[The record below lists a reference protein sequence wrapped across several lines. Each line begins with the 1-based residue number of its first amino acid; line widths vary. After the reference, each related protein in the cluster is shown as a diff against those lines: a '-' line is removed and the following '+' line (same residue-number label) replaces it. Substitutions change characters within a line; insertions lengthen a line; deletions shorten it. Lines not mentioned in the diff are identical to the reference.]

1 MQTGL
6 YVALSSQVALEKR
19 LGTLADNVANAGTVG
34 FRGTSVNFRDLVS
47 GDGPDSVSFAAP
59 GSPNIDTHQGG
70 LRETKNPF
78 DFAVQGE
85 AWFGLETP
93 AGTVVTRDGRFT
105 MRETGE
111 LVSLDGHPVL
121 DAGGAPLLLDPLAG
135 PPEASADGTLR
146 QNGQP
151 VGAIGLYEFVPS
163 QNYARFGNSGFV
175 ADDAQPVV
183 DQPGVG
189 VAQGFVEEANVN
201 PVQQMMNLIEVQRTF
216 EHVSALMS
224 DSDTALKDAIKL
236 LGG

>member
-34 FRGTSVNFRDLVS
+34 FRATSVNFRDMVN
-47 GDGPDSVSFAAP
+47 GDGPDSVSFASP
-59 GSPNIDTHQGG
+59 GTPNIATHAGG

-78 DFAVQGE
+78 DFAIQGE
-85 AWFGLETP
+85 AWFALDTP

-111 LVSLDGHPVL
+111 LVSIDGHPVL
-121 DAGGAPLLLDPLAG
+121 DAGGAPLLLAPLAG

-146 QNGQP
+146 QNGQL
-151 VGAIGLYEFVPS
+151 VGAIGLYAFAPS
-163 QNYARFGNSGFV
+163 QDYARFGNSGFV
-175 ADDAQPVV
+175 ANDAQPVI
-183 DQPGVG
+183 DQPDVG

-201 PVQQMMNLIEVQRTF
+201 PVLEMMNLIEVQRTF

-236 LGG
+236 LGA

>member
-146 QNGQP
+146 QNGQL
-151 VGAIGLYEFVPS
+151 VGAIGLYEFAPS